1 MKLILAKLL
10 FAIQIQSGIIIP
22 SIEPDGKTIYAIPR
36 DCIEYA
42 YKEEVVEYLKTGV
55 FSYDD
60 TLDDAVTIADQT
72 TITNSQ

>member
-22 SIEPDGKTIYAIPR
+22 SIEPDGKKIYAIPR

-42 YKEEVVEYLKTGV
+42 YKEEVIEYLRTGT
-55 FSYDD
+55 FTYDD
-60 TLDDAVTIADQT
+60 TLDDSVNSTEQLT
-72 TITNSQ
+72 TNNK

>member
-10 FAIQIQSGIIIP
+10 FAIQIQSGIIVP

-42 YKEEVVEYLKTGV
+42 YKPEIIQYLRTGV

-60 TLDDAVTIADQT
+60 TLEDAVTIADQT
-72 TITNSQ
+72 TITNN